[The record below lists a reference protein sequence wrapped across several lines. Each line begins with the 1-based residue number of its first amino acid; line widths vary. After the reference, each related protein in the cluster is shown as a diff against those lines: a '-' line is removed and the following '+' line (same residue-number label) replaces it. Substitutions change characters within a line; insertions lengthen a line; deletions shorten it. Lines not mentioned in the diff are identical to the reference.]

1 MGEIAGNEQ
10 RSGTDEY
17 VAEVKT
23 QNPQGRLIDPAELGA
38 LALFLCREEARGMT
52 MQDLTLSAGSLW

>member
-1 MGEIAGNEQ
+1 M
-10 RSGTDEY
+10 
-17 VAEVKT
+17 
-23 QNPQGRLIDPAELGA
+23 DPAQFGVNFFAILRPGGQLFGA